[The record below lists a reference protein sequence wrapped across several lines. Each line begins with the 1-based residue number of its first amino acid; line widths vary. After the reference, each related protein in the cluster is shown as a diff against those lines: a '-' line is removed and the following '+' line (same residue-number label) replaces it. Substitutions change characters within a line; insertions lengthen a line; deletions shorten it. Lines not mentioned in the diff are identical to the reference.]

1 MFSKQKT
8 PFLIF
13 YSVFIF
19 LFLFG
24 LGFSHVCRIGTC
36 LNIAFTSVFQFV
48 LEVVFKR
55 VLDSSSTVSKLLS
68 NPSSS
73 THSLFE
79 SIKSSS
85 SSSSGPVKL
94 ANSKTNASSFNSED
108 VAIGNGHQIQMMQ
121 QTAANE
127 KRVSVCVFDFVC
139 LSVGLCALH
148 LKET

>member
-73 THSLFE
+73 THSLFK

-85 SSSSGPVKL
+85 SGPVEL

-108 VAIGNGHQIQMMQ
+108 VAIGNEHQIQMMQ